1 MRSSRALALAAVLL
15 SAVAG
20 CATTTTVQT
29 SSTAAP
35 TRSAATDPDPFTVR
49 ADKLAAAWDGS
60 PLQQTW
66 QNGYVTQDDGVRVP
80 SGAFRSQADKAAFET
95 GKVRFAVRVPTGP
108 AQQTVR
114 FDRGTT
120 RTLPGLQP
128 QDALRVA
135 GGGGPCPASS
145 CTTTLT
151 VTAVQPTTLRLPTS
165 QGMATVPAWAFRI
178 AGYQGE
184 FVVAAVR
191 PEPGPSASNPPQLNG
206 YEGAGLIA
214 VSSDGR
220 TLTLGVGGGCGQGKP
235 TGLVY
240 ETKDVVVVGA
250 TGAPTPIPSGTA
262 CAASATELPVQVH
275 LSDVLDGR
283 TVLDVADGMPELP
296 VH

>member
-1 MRSSRALALAAVLL
+1 MRHSRALVLAAVLL
-15 SAVAG
+15 SATAG

-35 TRSAATDPDPFTVR
+35 TRSAAPDPTPFTVR
-49 ADKLAAAWDGS
+49 ADRLASAWDGS

-66 QNGYVTQDDGVRVP
+66 QNGYVPRDGGVRFP
-80 SGAFRSQADKAAFET
+80 ADAFHSQADKAAFAT
-95 GKVRFAVRVPTGP
+95 GKVRFAVPVPTGP

-135 GGGGPCPASS
+135 GGGGACPPSS

-191 PEPGPSASNPPQLNG
+191 PEPVPSTSNPPQLNG
-206 YEGAGLIA
+206 YEGAVLLS
-214 VSSDGR
+214 VSPDGR
-220 TLTLGVGGGCGQGKP
+220 TLPLGVSGGCGQGKA

-250 TGAPTPIPSGTA
+250 RVAPATSTPAA
-262 CAASATELPVQVH
+262 CNASAELVSVPVH
-275 LSDVLDGR
+275 LGDVLGSR
-283 TVLDVADGMPELP
+283 SVLDVGTGMPEVP
-296 VH
+296 RR